1 MRLPI
6 EGVVT
11 SHLHDE
17 SPWPSSTFFFMH
29 SCFQSI
35 VRFSTTFLQHLYSQ
49 EPRIPLTTLFF
60 FFVIDI
66 APIFVNII
74 DALIQICDKS
84 PTFMAFFSRL
94 QINFFHLYY
103 CCWCLSKNHVFSC
116 SMFASWS
123 CYCICISNLLLH
135 CVRACNKLL
144 EKWQVI
150 STLNYFQILYFFS
163 PVPFVCCCCV
173 LVATKIMK

>member
-1 MRLPI
+1 
-6 EGVVT
+6 
-11 SHLHDE
+11 
-17 SPWPSSTFFFMH
+17 
-29 SCFQSI
+29 
-35 VRFSTTFLQHLYSQ
+35 
-49 EPRIPLTTLFF
+49 
-60 FFVIDI
+60 
-66 APIFVNII
+66 
-74 DALIQICDKS
+74 
-84 PTFMAFFSRL
+84 MAFFSRL